1 MDCGFDHIYPDS
13 VELTIANSRIRVD
26 FGFPAMLAVLCLC
39 ADGGFLLRTLSV
51 CMLHEI
57 GHGIAMVL
65 TGAGIREVH
74 LYAAGMQMRTS
85 PHLLSKPREL
95 AVLLSGPL
103 VNFLAACSLYLC
115 FGWCDTAVLHLGM
128 GIFNLLPFS
137 VLDGGSAI
145 ACLSEG
151 KPRLLRMQTVVCCF
165 LSASAVI
172 FALYYGIRNPCIYLM
187 CIYLCVTQLRVDKQG
202 GMW

>member
-1 MDCGFDHIYPDS
+1 
-13 VELTIANSRIRVD
+13 
-26 FGFPAMLAVLCLC
+26 MLAILYLH
-39 ADGGFLLRTLSV
+39 ADGQLLLQTLSV

-57 GHGIAMVL
+57 GHGIAMLL

-74 LYAAGMQMRTS
+74 LHAAGMQMRTY

-103 VNFLAACSLYLC
+103 VNFLASWLLYFC
-115 FGWCDTAVLHLGM
+115 FGWCDAAVLHLGM
-128 GIFNLLPFS
+128 GLFNLLPFS

-151 KPRLLRMQTVVCCF
+151 KPCLLRMQTVLCSF
-165 LSASAVI
+165 LSASAVF
-172 FALYYGIRNPCIYLM
+172 FALYFGIRNPCIYLM
-187 CIYLCVTQLRVDKQG
+187 CIYLSVAQLKVDKQG

>member
-1 MDCGFDHIYPDS
+1 M
-13 VELTIANSRIRVD
+13 ELTIAGCRIRLD
-26 FGFPAMLAVLCLC
+26 FGFPAMLAILYLH
-39 ADGGFLLRTLSV
+39 ADGQLLLQTLSV

-57 GHGIAMVL
+57 GHGIAMIL

-74 LYAAGMQMRTS
+74 LHAAGMQMRTY

-103 VNFLAACSLYLC
+103 VNFLASWLLYFC
-115 FGWCDTAVLHLGM
+115 FGWCDAAVLHLGM
-128 GIFNLLPFS
+128 GLFNLLPFS

-151 KPRLLRMQTVVCCF
+151 KPCLLRMQTVLCSY

-172 FALYYGIRNPCIYLM
+172 FALYFGIRNPCIYLM
-187 CIYLCVTQLRVDKQG
+187 CIYLSVAQLKVDKQG

>member
-1 MDCGFDHIYPDS
+1 ME
-13 VELTIANSRIRVD
+13 VTIANCRIRMD
-26 FGFPAMLAVLCLC
+26 FGFPAILAVLCLC
-39 ADGGFLLRTLSV
+39 ADGDFLLSTLSV

-57 GHGIAMVL
+57 GHGTAMLL

-74 LYAAGMQMRTS
+74 LYAAGMQMRTY

-103 VNFLAACSLYLC
+103 VNFLAAFLLSIG
-115 FGWCDTAVLHLGM
+115 FGWCDAAMMHFGM

-145 ACLSEG
+145 SCLSEG
-151 KPRLLRMQTVVCCF
+151 KPRLLRVQTGVCIF
-165 LSASAVI
+165 LSAAAVI
-172 FALYYGIRNPCIYLM
+172 FSLYIRIHNPCIYLM
-187 CIYLCVTQLRVDKQG
+187 CIYLCVTQVRVDKQG